1 MKDLGTFNAGVEF
14 ITLKLIEKIERF
26 KGEYLQIAIGV
37 YTDECF
43 EKIFDRKPIKPY
55 EERVR
60 LANSIKGVDWVF
72 KASVADQKQEIR
84 NRVSPLYVRDDA
96 PKQYHVGYAPGT
108 YDLFHEGHLQ
118 HLLECR
124 VLCDIM
130 VVGVNSDNLVYLNKG
145 KKAKMSQEDRMRVV
159 KNLKFVDYVHLVEE
173 NDKRRANEWAKAIIG
188 EPIDV
193 IILGSDLEGQDYQN
207 PEGLMVIFTERDP
220 MIMQKR
226 CSTFW
231 REMVTQFLG
240 DDTLDE

>member
-26 KGEYLQIAIGV
+26 KKEYFQVAVGV

-72 KASVADQKQEIR
+72 KASVGDQQQELK
-84 NRVSPLYVRDDA
+84 NRVSPLYVRDDT
-96 PKQYHVGYAPGT
+96 PKQYHIGYAPGT

-124 VLCDIM
+124 VLCDVM
-130 VVGVNSDNLVYLNKG
+130 VVGVNSDSLVYLNKG
-145 KKAKMSQEDRMRVV
+145 KKTHMNQEARMQVV
-159 KNLKFVDYVHLVEE
+159 KNLKFVDAVYLVES
-173 NDKRRANEWAKAIIG
+173 NDKRVANQWVKAVMG

-207 PEGLMVIFTERDP
+207 PDEIMVIFTERDP
-220 MIMQKR
+220 MIMKKR

-240 DDTLDE
+240 DDALE

>member
-14 ITLKLIEKIERF
+14 ITLKLIEKIERY
-26 KGEYLQIAIGV
+26 KKEYLQIAIGV

-72 KASVADQKQEIR
+72 KAAVGNQQQELR
-84 NRVSPLYVRDDA
+84 NRVSPLYVKDDT
-96 PKQYHVGYAPGT
+96 PKQYHIGYAPGT

-130 VVGVNSDNLVYLNKG
+130 IVGVNSDALVYLNKG
-145 KKAKMSQEDRMRVV
+145 KKTKMSQEERMRVI
-159 KNLKFVDYVHLVEE
+159 KNLKFVDAVHLVET
-173 NDKRRANEWAKAIIG
+173 NDKRIANEWAKAVIG

-193 IILGSDLEGQDYQN
+193 ILLGSDLEGQDYQN
-207 PEGLMVIFTERDP
+207 PEGILVIFTERDQI
-220 MIMQKR
+220 IMKR
-226 CSTFW
+226 RSSTFW
-231 REMVTQFLG
+231 REMVSQFLG
-240 DDTLDE
+240 DDELE